1 MSSERFVELLFETL
15 ISGDREGT
23 RGVIEQAD
31 AHGLGPAEFVQDIFW
46 PTYETLS
53 RLFKADQLSTLSHH
67 TAMRLLRVMVDQNA
81 ARLHHGPKNG
91 RTVFAVC
98 GPSDADELGAQMAVD
113 LLETAGFK
121 VCFVGGGIANDEI
134 LGRLHED
141 QPSIL
146 LMFCSAPGDLPNL
159 RQLVDTLR
167 EIAACNSM
175 QIAVGGGVFNRADG
189 LAEEL
194 GADLWGANPLEIVQR
209 LIDEP
214 AKRAAAGQRTVG
226 RTKRRIAA

>member
-1 MSSERFVELLFETL
+1 MSSERLVELLFESL
-15 ISGDREGT
+15 ISGDRTGARAVVT
-23 RGVIEQAD
+23 QAD
-31 AHGLGPAEFVQDIFW
+31 TAGLGPAELVQDIFW

-53 RLFKADQLSTLSHH
+53 RLYKDDRLSTLSHH
-67 TAMRLLRVMVDQNA
+67 TAMRLLRVLVDQNSG
-81 ARLHHGPKNG
+81 RLHLGPKNG
-91 RTVFAVC
+91 RTVFAMC

-113 LLETAGFK
+113 LLEAAGFT
-121 VCFVGGGIANDEI
+121 VCFCGGGIANDEI

-141 QPSIL
+141 QPSVL

-175 QIAVGGGVFNRADG
+175 QIAVGGGDFNRADG

-194 GADLWGANPLEIVQR
+194 GADLWGGNPLDIVQR
-209 LIDEP
+209 LSDEP
-214 AKRAAAGQRTVG
+214 AKRAAAMQRTVG
-226 RTKRRIAA
+226 RSKRRLAA